1 MEQGKVNAIIEG
13 LRNLHDSS
21 LPDWTIERIHQLCT
35 VIPLDQPILFTFFWD
50 YQADCAGAAGVFC
63 DFLAETGT
71 EHGACDSSPIDP
83 VMLYERPDAEQEY
96 HVYTADGSIYDEEY
110 CFGGESGTSTWGDAI
125 DPDGFEVK
133 NYPNVTTSLVDA
145 LWDMANGDLQSL
157 PEKLEK
163 RDWCVRYYQQAAD
176 GYFEKE
182 WSGETWDAFDAW
194 CKKKGIENPYD
205 GTEWG

>member
-1 MEQGKVNAIIEG
+1 MEKDINTIIDG
-13 LRNLHDSS
+13 LHDSFS
-21 LPDWTIERIHQLCT
+21 AETIERVRQLCA

-50 YQADCAGAAGVFC
+50 YQADCAGEAGVFC

-71 EHGACDSSPIDP
+71 EHGACDSSPIEP
-83 VMLYERPDAEQEY
+83 VMLYERPDAEQDY
-96 HVYTADGSIYDEEY
+96 HVYTAGGSIYDEEY
-110 CFGGESGTSTWGDAI
+110 GFGGESGTATWGDAI

-133 NYPNVTTSLVDA
+133 NYPNVTASLVDA
-145 LWDMANGDLQSL
+145 LWDMANGDLSSL
-157 PEKLEK
+157 PEQLEQ
-163 RDWCVRYYQQAAD
+163 RDWCIRYYQQTD

-182 WSGETWDAFDAW
+182 WNGATWDAFDEW

>member
-50 YQADCAGAAGVFC
+50 YQADCAGASGDFC
-63 DFLAETGT
+63 DFLAETGREIGT
-71 EHGACDSSPIDP
+71 CDSSPIAP
-83 VMLYERPDAEQEY
+83 VMLYERPDGEQESY
-96 HVYTADGSIYDEEY
+96 VYTADGAIYDEEY
-110 CFGGESGTSTWGDAI
+110 GFGGESGTSTWGDAI

-133 NYPNVTTSLVDA
+133 SYPNVTAAIVDA
-145 LWDMANGDLQSL
+145 LWDMANGDLSSL
-157 PEKLEK
+157 PEKLEQ
-163 RDWCVRYYQQAAD
+163 RDWCIRYHQQAD

-182 WSGETWDAFDAW
+182 WNGATWDAFDEW
-194 CKKKGIENPYD
+194 CKKRGIENPYD